1 MLCCRAMQVLPVEIG
16 MYRCFGS
23 FVVAL
28 YICAA
33 SPARAEEML
42 YCMDTAASGYLW
54 DNRGEAKPSDF
65 PPQRYTI
72 KVVSGTERLITPIAG
87 GPSPKP
93 VQYECQQLNEVIACQ
108 SMLGATPWRFYRN
121 TYTRASLGGPPAGSA
136 DPNIAIAY
144 GTCTKF

>member
-1 MLCCRAMQVLPVEIG
+1 MQGLRVEEG
-16 MYRCFGS
+16 MYRSLGN

-28 YICAA
+28 CICAT
-33 SPARAEEML
+33 SPVLAEEML
-42 YCMDTAASGYLW
+42 YCVDTAASGYVW
-54 DNRGEAKPSDF
+54 DNRSEAKPTDF
-65 PPQRYTI
+65 TPQRYTI
-72 KVVSGTERLITPIAG
+72 KIVSDTERLITQIAG
-87 GPSPKP
+87 GPSPRQ

-121 TYTRASLGGPPAGSA
+121 TYTRAFLGGPPAGST